1 MSKFVNSKIKLN
13 IPKLNQLS
21 KAAITALE
29 ETTEKLHNEVMQ
41 DQVIPFGKDIMKD
54 GKVIHQGGYLKDN
67 TFSDYSEG
75 EKGKTDLI
83 SSTPYARRM
92 YYHPEYNFNREEHK
106 NAKGKW
112 YDDYI
117 TGLKKDFCNK
127 TFTKIY
133 KKEAGL

>member
-13 IPKLNQLS
+13 IPRLNQLS

-29 ETTEKLHNEVMQ
+29 ETTEALHTEV
-41 DQVIPFGKDIMKD
+41 DEDEVIPFKS
-54 GKVIHQGGYLKDN
+54 GYLSTEG
-67 TFSDYSEG
+67 TFSDYSDK

-92 YYHPEYNFNREEHK
+92 YYHPEYNFNRDEHK

-117 TGLKKDFCNK
+117 KGVKKDFCSK